1 MLFDVPGM
9 MPQES
14 DSPHTPF
21 PAKVL
26 LMGKSGCG
34 KTSMRSLIFSSYKA
48 ADTRR
53 LGSTLDVEHSHV
65 RFLGNLVLN
74 LWDCGGQQSYMD
86 SYLDSQRQQ
95 VFTGVGVLIY
105 VFDLVGEDSEWEK
118 DARYFK

>member
-1 MLFDVPGM
+1 
-9 MPQES
+9 MPLTLARFIDLSLQ
-14 DSPHTPF
+14 
-21 PAKVL
+21 VL

-95 VFTGVGVLIY
+95 VFSGVGVLIY
-105 VFDLVGEDSEWEK
+105 VFDLVGEENEWEK
-118 DARYFK
+118 DVRYFKWVAIDP

>member
-1 MLFDVPGM
+1 
-9 MPQES
+9 
-14 DSPHTPF
+14 
-21 PAKVL
+21 
-26 LMGKSGCG
+26 MGKSGCG

-95 VFTGVGVLIY
+95 VFSGVGVLIY
-105 VFDLVGEDSEWEK
+105 VFDLVGEENEWEK
-118 DARYFK
+118 DVRYFKWVAIDP